1 MAYKQLSFQ
10 QIVNKDVG
18 QQLVNC
24 QPTVGQQLID
34 SGPTI
39 AWLSVEGSCS
49 SQLPWVLL
57 FKPDKEA
64 IMKEEREEKLSDQ
77 HGKIS
82 FFCGNPMV
90 EIIKG
95 IIHIYKNK

>member
-1 MAYKQLSFQ
+1 MFYLKQLLNPFCS
-10 QIVNKDVG
+10 
-18 QQLVNC
+18 L
-24 QPTVGQQLID
+24 
-34 SGPTI
+34 
-39 AWLSVEGSCS
+39 LS
-49 SQLPWVLL
+49 WVPP

-64 IMKEEREEKLSDQ
+64 IVKEEREEKLNDQ

-82 FFCGNPMV
+82 FICGNPMV

>member
-1 MAYKQLSFQ
+1 MAQ
-10 QIVNKDVG
+10 QSPDCW
-18 QQLVNC
+18 L
-24 QPTVGQQLID
+24 TVGGGELFF
-34 SGPTI
+34 TI
-39 AWLSVEGSCS
+39 TLGST
-49 SQLPWVLL
+49 
-57 FKPDKEA
+57 FKSDKEA

>member
-1 MAYKQLSFQ
+1 
-10 QIVNKDVG
+10 
-18 QQLVNC
+18 
-24 QPTVGQQLID
+24 
-34 SGPTI
+34 
-39 AWLSVEGSCS
+39 
-49 SQLPWVLL
+49 
-57 FKPDKEA
+57 
-64 IMKEEREEKLSDQ
+64 MKEEREEKLSEQ